1 MCPLIKSSY
10 GFALSDKCPYTYFSD
25 LIVGETT
32 CDGKKKM
39 YELLN
44 EKRPTYVLHLPQ
56 GHDGDPLTAW
66 TKELHRFLAYLE
78 ENFGITITE
87 EALREAA
94 RVRNEER
101 RELLKLMELQKQT
114 PPPMSGLL

>member
-1 MCPLIKSSY
+1 
-10 GFALSDKCPYTYFSD
+10 
-25 LIVGETT
+25 
-32 CDGKKKM
+32 M

-56 GHDGDPLTAW
+56 GHDGDPLTVW

-101 RELLKLMELQKQT
+101 RERLKLMELQKQT

>member
-1 MCPLIKSSY
+1 MYI
-10 GFALSDKCPYTYFSD
+10 
-25 LIVGETT
+25 GETT

-87 EALREAA
+87 EALREASGDIVTIA
-94 RVRNEER
+94 NREGLTAHANSITVRFED
-101 RELLKLMELQKQT
+101 
-114 PPPMSGLL
+114 